1 MASRV
6 GDGNSFDKSQVEYIS
21 KLLEPVREKFKCRL
35 DKILA
40 CKRSL
45 QEAAF
50 SNSLILK
57 SAEVNSAG
65 NWNLFQKLR
74 NDSMIEIRSLYGL
87 LSGLG
92 HDGKKLTLGC
102 LISDSLADE
111 ESTHISNMLD
121 KLIYPVCEEDYIKAG
136 TSSTSLS
143 DLTQEKHQRHTNEQ
157 EHQWSLWC
165 SVNDFEKSTS
175 DACDNAH
182 FKICAKCYNGLS
194 TCHKKK
200 TSDVPWQALINDSWQ
215 GIIPPELQAFTHEF
229 DSPLKRFGLTI
240 IELSMICIYNPI
252 TFIKMLPSG
261 TCFSLLLFH

>member
-65 NWNLFQKLR
+65 NWNLFQKRR
-74 NDSMIEIRSLYGL
+74 NDSMIEIRSLCGL

-92 HDGKKLTLGC
+92 YDGKK
-102 LISDSLADE
+102 
-111 ESTHISNMLD
+111 
-121 KLIYPVCEEDYIKAG
+121 
-136 TSSTSLS
+136 
-143 DLTQEKHQRHTNEQ
+143 
-157 EHQWSLWC
+157 
-165 SVNDFEKSTS
+165 
-175 DACDNAH
+175 
-182 FKICAKCYNGLS
+182 
-194 TCHKKK
+194 
-200 TSDVPWQALINDSWQ
+200 
-215 GIIPPELQAFTHEF
+215 
-229 DSPLKRFGLTI
+229 
-240 IELSMICIYNPI
+240 
-252 TFIKMLPSG
+252 
-261 TCFSLLLFH
+261 